1 MRQNHTLSPPTMTT
15 NNSLLWSTATT
26 LNTTNPSHFDKISKA
41 KLLLVG
47 SGGIGC
53 ELLKNLSLSGFQ
65 NVKVIDLDTIDV
77 SNLNRQFLFR
87 SKHVGMS
94 KCEVATAAAVQMSP
108 FFVTTTTA
116 TKSSSNGEKKS
127 ALINYEHYHGNVKDE
142 QFNINFFKQFDVVL
156 NALDNVDARR
166 HVNRLCLASEVP
178 LVEAGTTGY
187 LGQTTVIA
195 KGQTECYECQPKPT
209 QKVYPICTIRSTP
222 SQPVHCIVWA
232 KELFALFF
240 YHGEPVDKSM
250 LYEDPNGEEGGS
262 TYMDIVVANR
272 PSITTTKDDDDG
284 DGNDD
289 IPTKDQL
296 MEYTLKSLEAL
307 FITEINKQLGIDK
320 YKGAKNAPQPLELNS
335 LQIGVRSTVAPSLT
349 KSTDRTLYD
358 STVWSTEQCAAQIL
372 KCVEEMYLNHK
383 SRGRLREGNV
393 EFDKDDPIA
402 MNFVTAACNLRAS
415 VFGKN
420 IPDGP
425 QTLHDAKG
433 IAGNIVPAIA
443 TTNAIVAGLQ
453 ILEVFKILTTDN
465 SNDISKKCK
474 YIYCLRDKTR
484 KGFYLQPTALVSPS
498 PSCYV
503 CKKSSIHLTIDTESW
518 TLNDLILKVIKKRLG
533 FNAPTILMGDS
544 AIYEEGEDADE
555 LFLKNLPKSLTGLPC
570 GGMKDGTS
578 FTVEDFTQ
586 DMEVDVIIQ
595 HRDGSEWDEKKDPD
609 GFVLGGQAPVAKQ
622 HDDGTATGSSAC
634 TTTNDD
640 DKDDEIEVL
649 VLDEDNMEAAV
660 AVSSDNS
667 NKKRGAEEDL
677 NSMDLGAKK
686 RTKITSSNDDHD
698 DDAVVVLD

>member
-1 MRQNHTLSPPTMTT
+1 MTT
-15 NNSLLWSTATT
+15 NPLLWSTATT
-26 LNTTNPSHFDKISKA
+26 LNATSPGHFDKISTA

-94 KCEVATAAAVQMSP
+94 KCQVATAAAVQMSP
-108 FFVTTTTA
+108 FTVASATNTDVTD
-116 TKSSSNGEKKS
+116 KNNV
-127 ALINYEHYHGNVKDE
+127 LNYEYFHGNVKDD

-187 LGQTTVIA
+187 LGQTTVIY
-195 KGQTECYECQPKPT
+195 KGETECYECQPKPT

-232 KELFALFF
+232 KELFTLMF
-240 YHGEPVDKSM
+240 YHGEPKDKSM
-250 LYEDPNGEEGGS
+250 LYEDDGDDADTDTDKHEEAAVEASKSKS
-262 TYMDIVVANR
+262 TYMDIVVVKR
-272 PSITTTKDDDDG
+272 PST
-284 DGNDD
+284 NDEN
-289 IPTKDQL
+289 PPNKQQL
-296 MEYTLKSLEAL
+296 QDYALASLEAL

-320 YKGAKNAPQPLELNS
+320 YKGAKNAPKPLQLRKLETG
-335 LQIGVRSTVAPSLT
+335 IRSTVAPSAT
-349 KSTDRTLYD
+349 KSSNRKLYD
-358 STVWSTEQCAAQIL
+358 STVWSTEQCVAQIL
-372 KCVEEMYLNHK
+372 NCVEEMYSTK
-383 SRGRLREGNV
+383 SGRGRLREGTV
-393 EFDKDDPIA
+393 DFDKDDPVA

-415 VFGKN
+415 VFG
-420 IPDGP
+420 IPGGP

-453 ILEVFKILTTDN
+453 ILEVFKLLN
-465 SNDISKKCK
+465 CGSPQGLAAAVAKCK
-474 YIYCLRDKTR
+474 YTYCLRDKTR
-484 KGFYLQPTALVSPS
+484 KGYYLQPTTLPTPS

-518 TLNDLILKVIKKRLG
+518 TLMNLIQNVIKKRLG

-555 LFLKNLPKSLTGLPC
+555 FFERNLPKLLSNLPC

-578 FTVEDFTQ
+578 VTVEDFTQ
-586 DMEVDVIIQ
+586 DMEIDIIIQ
-595 HRDGSEWDEKKDPD
+595 HRGKDEWDEKKEPD
-609 GFVLGGQAPVAKQ
+609 LFIIGGKAPAPKQAEASTHEQSQDKEAEVGA
-622 HDDGTATGSSAC
+622 AAA
-634 TTTNDD
+634 DD
-640 DKDDEIEVL
+640 DDDDDDIEVL
-649 VLDEDNMEAAV
+649 DEEEVIAIAPTAV
-660 AVSSDNS
+660 TTGQEQGKK
-667 NKKRGAEEDL
+667 KKRAAEDKPQDDAVTL
-677 NSMDLGAKK
+677 VTKKAK
-686 RTKITSSNDDHD
+686 RSNGD